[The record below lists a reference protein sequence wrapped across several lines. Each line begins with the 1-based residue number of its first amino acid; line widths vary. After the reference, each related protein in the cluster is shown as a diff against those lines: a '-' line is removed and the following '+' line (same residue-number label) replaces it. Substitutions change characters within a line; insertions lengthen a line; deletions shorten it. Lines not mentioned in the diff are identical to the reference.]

1 MESVSM
7 PTPVPRLSEIDFSN
21 DDLFNSKLR
30 NDPIFARILEQQL
43 YLEKSE
49 LYQRRK
55 SQREK
60 K

>member
-1 MESVSM
+1 M